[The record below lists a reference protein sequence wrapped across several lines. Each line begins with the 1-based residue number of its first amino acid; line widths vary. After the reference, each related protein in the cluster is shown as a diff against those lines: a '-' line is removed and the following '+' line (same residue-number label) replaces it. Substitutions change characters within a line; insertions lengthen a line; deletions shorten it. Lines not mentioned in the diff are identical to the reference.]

1 MGALPNMLANIR
13 LMGLEL
19 AAALA
24 AVLGG
29 AGSGLVSSAWQQAA
43 HTGMSHWSA
52 HMDACGAVHVTH
64 VQRPHAPVHKLL
76 EVDSMRRC
84 RYMLHP

>member
-1 MGALPNMLANIR
+1 MGALPNMLANMR

-43 HTGMSHWSA
+43 HTGVSA
-52 HMDACGAVHVTH
+52 AHTGVPHVDACGA
-64 VQRPHAPVHKLL
+64 LC
-76 EVDSMRRC
+76 M
-84 RYMLHP
+84 